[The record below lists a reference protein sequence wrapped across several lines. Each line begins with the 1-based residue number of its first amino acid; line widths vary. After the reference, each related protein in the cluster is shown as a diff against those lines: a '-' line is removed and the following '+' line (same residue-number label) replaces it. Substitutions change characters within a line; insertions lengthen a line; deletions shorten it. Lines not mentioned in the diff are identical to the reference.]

1 MLDGL
6 RGGRALSPEAR
17 LLLLSAGGVEND
29 DGLRTLLSGPIDWE
43 RLCAL
48 ATRERAEPVLYERL
62 RKVSVGRGALPVG
75 AAPLERLGR
84 VSQFRMMH
92 LEQRLGESLAAL
104 ARERVDAMLLKG
116 AALALTV
123 YGSFVRRPMSDL
135 DLLLRGGAA
144 VAGRA
149 RAALLASG
157 WATTELEQLH
167 EFFQGHQHL
176 PALEDARGT
185 GVQLE
190 LHTAL
195 FFEGHPFR
203 LSPEDIWSRSTP
215 IIAFGQRTSV
225 PSVHDQLLHLCLH
238 FAWSHMMA
246 TGAWRA
252 FRDLHTLVG
261 TGDIVWDDFVALAQ
275 SSRGG
280 SCCYWT
286 FRLAAQLSGVAVPS
300 QVLEALKPPL
310 PEFALERLERHFAA
324 NLFPTEPVC
333 PSVAMAYTMWRVGV
347 RPKWSGHGDVRPWDR
362 TDDLLFDETTRMS
375 GPRRLA
381 EHMRNAR
388 GWARYARAVLRG

>member
-1 MLDGL
+1 VNEV

-17 LLLLSAGGVEND
+17 LLLLSAGGPEND
-29 DGLRTLLSGPIDWE
+29 TSLRELLGGPVDWE

-62 RKVSVGRGALPVG
+62 RAVSVGRGALPAG
-75 AAPLERLGR
+75 AAPLERLAR
-84 VSQFRMMH
+84 VSEFRMMH

-104 ARERVDAMLLKG
+104 ARERVEAMLLKG

-135 DLLLRGGAA
+135 DLLLRGGAE

-149 RAALLASG
+149 RATLLAAG
-157 WATTELEQLH
+157 WVTTDLEQLQ
-167 EFFQGHQHL
+167 EFFEGHQHL

-195 FFEGHPFR
+195 FFDGHPFT
-203 LSPEDIWSRSTP
+203 LSPEDMWSRATP

-225 PSVHDQLLHLCLH
+225 PSVHDQVLHLSIH

-252 FRDLHTLVG
+252 FRDLHTLLG
-261 TGDIVWDDFVALAQ
+261 TGAIVWDDFVALAR

-286 FRLAAQLSGVAVPS
+286 FRLARELSGVRVPDAVLDA
-300 QVLEALKPPL
+300 LEPPI
-310 PEFALERLERHFAA
+310 PAFALRRLERHFAA

-333 PSVAMAYTMWRVGV
+333 PSVAMAYTMWRAGV
-347 RPKWSGHGDVRPWDR
+347 RPRWSGHGKVRPWDR
-362 TDDLLFDETTRMS
+362 TEDILFDDATRMS

-381 EHMRNAR
+381 EHVRNAK
-388 GWARYARAVLRG
+388 GWARYARAVFAG

>member
-1 MLDGL
+1 MDDAL
-6 RGGRALSPEAR
+6 GGRALSAEAR
-17 LLLLSAGGVEND
+17 VLLLSAGGSEND
-29 DGLRTLLSGPIDWE
+29 ERLRELSSGPLDWE

-62 RKVSVGRGALPVG
+62 RTVSARRGRLPAG
-75 AAPLERLGR
+75 AAPLERLAR

-104 ARERVDAMLLKG
+104 ARERIEAMLLKG

-135 DLLLRGGAA
+135 DLLLRGGSA

-149 RAALLASG
+149 RATLLTSG
-157 WATTELEQLH
+157 WVTTELEQLH
-167 EFFQGHQHL
+167 EFFEGHQHL

-203 LSPEDIWSRSTP
+203 LSPEDIWSRATP

-252 FRDLHTLVG
+252 FRDLHTLIA
-261 TGDIVWDDFVALAQ
+261 TGDIA
-275 SSRGG
+275 
-280 SCCYWT
+280 
-286 FRLAAQLSGVAVPS
+286 
-300 QVLEALKPPL
+300 
-310 PEFALERLERHFAA
+310 
-324 NLFPTEPVC
+324 
-333 PSVAMAYTMWRVGV
+333 
-347 RPKWSGHGDVRPWDR
+347 
-362 TDDLLFDETTRMS
+362 
-375 GPRRLA
+375 
-381 EHMRNAR
+381 
-388 GWARYARAVLRG
+388 

>member
-1 MLDGL
+1 M
-6 RGGRALSPEAR
+6 RGGRALSPEGR
-17 LLLLSAGGVEND
+17 LLLLSAGGPEND
-29 DGLRTLLSGPIDWE
+29 HRLRELLGALVDWE

-62 RKVSVGRGALPVG
+62 RAVSAGRGALPAG
-75 AAPLERLGR
+75 AAPLERLAR

-135 DLLLRGGAA
+135 DLLVRGGGA

-149 RAALLASG
+149 RATLLASG
-157 WATTELEQLH
+157 WVTTDLEQLQ
-167 EFFQGHQHL
+167 EFFEGHQHL

-203 LSPEDIWSRSTP
+203 LSPEDIWSRATP

-225 PSVHDQLLHLCLH
+225 PSVHDQVLHLCLH

-252 FRDLHTLVG
+252 FRDLHTLVC
-261 TGDIVWDDFVALAQ
+261 TGAIVWDDFVALAQ
-275 SSRGG
+275 ASRGA

-286 FRLAAQLSGVAVPS
+286 FRLARELSGVRVPDAVM
-300 QVLEALKPPL
+300 EALKPPV
-310 PEFALERLERHFAA
+310 PEFALQRLASHFAA

-333 PSVAMAYTMWRVGV
+333 PSVAMAYTMWRMGV
-347 RPKWSGHGDVRPWDR
+347 RPRWSGHGKVRPWDR

-375 GPRRLA
+375 GARRLA